1 MWHRRTAGPSPP
13 GSAEFAH
20 LVFAVAGGAPTLG
33 GAAVELVERSLR
45 ATCGELGVTVHA
57 VGVMPDHVHL
67 AISVP
72 HEVDIGDLV
81 DRLKAASSYLLN
93 RAEDD
98 LPEPAFGW
106 RPSYGAL
113 VTGTKPRADVVAYV
127 AGQAERHASGDLLAL
142 LEEMDDPAPPSA
154 IRRSGRVR

>member
-1 MWHRRTAGPSPP
+1 MWQRRTERSSSSEP
-13 GSAEFAH
+13 AEFVH
-20 LVFAVAGGAPTLG
+20 LVFAVAGGAPTLA

-45 ATCGELGVTVHA
+45 ATCEELGVAVHA

-67 AISVP
+67 AVSVLAGV
-72 HEVDIGDLV
+72 EIGDLV

-106 RPSYGAL
+106 RASYGGL

-127 AGQAERHASGDLLAL
+127 DGQAEHHATGDLLAL
-142 LEEMDDPAPPSA
+142 LEELDDPVPP
-154 IRRSGRVR
+154 RSPDG